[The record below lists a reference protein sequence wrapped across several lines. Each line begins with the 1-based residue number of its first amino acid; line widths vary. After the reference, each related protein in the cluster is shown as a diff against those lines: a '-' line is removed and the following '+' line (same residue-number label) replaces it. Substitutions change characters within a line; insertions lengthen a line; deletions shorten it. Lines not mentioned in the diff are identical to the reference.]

1 MSGFAKSIG
10 AIVLALGLA
19 ALAAA
24 GTAAAKEQILTEDS
38 VTRFLASFAEMRDLA
53 IADGLKT
60 GTDSEAAKNPLGAVL
75 KAIKS
80 SKLKAE
86 SGKIAAA
93 HGFANLK
100 DWAKTGGAIAHA
112 YIYITTGPSRD
123 AAKDA
128 LAKNKQAAM
137 DQLGKLGILSDSS
150 KKKLKDNLDSL
161 EDQLSH
167 EPPPENVAIV
177 KKMQAEIDAAVK
189 FGVN

>member
-10 AIVLALGLA
+10 AIVLAL
-19 ALAAA
+19 ALAGIA
-24 GTAAAKEQILTEDS
+24 GRHGYGQGADPDRGQRNALP
-38 VTRFLASFAEMRDLA
+38 RFLRRDA
-53 IADGLKT
+53 RSRDCGRPQDRHGFGGREEPARC
-60 GTDSEAAKNPLGAVL
+60 GAQSHQVEQ
-75 KAIKS
+75 AQ
-80 SKLKAE
+80 
-86 SGKIAAA
+86 GRVRKIAAA

-150 KKKLKDNLDSL
+150 KKKLKDNLDNL

-177 KKMQAEIDAAVK
+177 KKMQADIDAAVK